1 MSRYL
6 RTVLILTAVVGLS
19 IAAAP
24 ARAASDS
31 EELVIK
37 SQLLLE
43 KLRDHPEFESYRR
56 SFKQAKGVLVIPSLI
71 KGAFI
76 VGAEGGSGVL
86 IGRKADGTWSH
97 PAFFTLG
104 AGSIGLQ
111 IGVQDTEVVFLI
123 LTDAGLRAVISN
135 EVKLG
140 IDASVSL
147 GPVGRG
153 LEGSTT
159 TGLGADIVAYSKSV
173 GAFAGGSLEGAVIHE
188 RMDYN
193 RDYYGD
199 NDATARR
206 VVIMDRYRNPHADAI
221 RNVLASYR

>member
-1 MSRYL
+1 MLPFL
-6 RTVLILTAVVGLS
+6 RTAFIVAAAVGLLVAS
-19 IAAAP
+19 P

-56 SFKQAKGVLVIPSLI
+56 TFKEAKAVLVIPQLI

-76 VGAEGGSGVL
+76 IGAEGGSGVL
-86 IGRKADGTWSH
+86 LARKDDGTWSH

-104 AGSIGLQ
+104 AGSVGLQ

-123 LTDAGLRAVISN
+123 MTEAGLNAVISH

-140 IDASVSL
+140 VDASVSF
-147 GPVGRG
+147 GPIGRG
-153 LEGSTT
+153 VEGSTT
-159 TGLGADIVAYSKSV
+159 TGLGADIAAYSKSV
-173 GAFAGGSLEGAVIHE
+173 GAFAGGALEGAVIHE

-193 RDYYGD
+193 REYYGD
-199 NDATARR
+199 ENATARR
-206 VVIMDRYRNPHADAI
+206 IVIMDRYDNPQSNGI
-221 RNVLASYR
+221 RNVLATHP

>member
-1 MSRYL
+1 MLRYF
-6 RTVLILTAVVGLS
+6 RTVVILAAVVGLS
-19 IAAAP
+19 AAAP
-24 ARAASDS
+24 ARAATDS

-56 SFKQAKGVLVIPSLI
+56 TFKEAKAVLVIPSLI

-86 IGRKADGTWSH
+86 IGRKEDGSWSH

-123 LTDAGLRAVISN
+123 LTDAGLRAVIST

-140 IDASVSL
+140 IDASISL

-159 TGLGADIVAYSKSV
+159 TGFGADIAAFSKSV

-193 RDYYGD
+193 REYYGD
-199 NDATARR
+199 DDATARR
-206 VVIMDRYRNPHADAI
+206 VVIMDRYKNPHADAI
-221 RNVLASYR
+221 RAVLASYR